1 MVFDHCRCLDF
12 DKVPILPSVV
22 FCAER
27 GSSVNMSPLY
37 MVSVTEMVDGDAKDL
52 CVTAPVNV
60 NSENSIVDAK
70 DQQDYQFLVGDNLQ
84 VKATYV
90 K

>member
-1 MVFDHCRCLDF
+1 
-12 DKVPILPSVV
+12 
-22 FCAER
+22 
-27 GSSVNMSPLY
+27 
-37 MVSVTEMVDGDAKDL
+37 MVSVMEMVNGDAKDL

-70 DQQDYQFLVGDNLQ
+70 DQQGYQFLVGDNLQ

>member
-1 MVFDHCRCLDF
+1 M
-12 DKVPILPSVV
+12 
-22 FCAER
+22 
-27 GSSVNMSPLY
+27 NMSPLY
-37 MVSVTEMVDGDAKDL
+37 MVSVMEMVDGDTKDL
-52 CVTAPVNV
+52 CVSAPVNV

-70 DQQDYQFLVGDNLQ
+70 DQQGYQFLVGDNLQ

>member
-60 NSENSIVDAK
+60 NSESSIVDAK
-70 DQQDYQFLVGDNLQ
+70 TSRVINFW
-84 VKATYV
+84 
-90 K
+90 

>member
-1 MVFDHCRCLDF
+1 M
-12 DKVPILPSVV
+12 
-22 FCAER
+22 
-27 GSSVNMSPLY
+27 NMSPLY